1 MVTSEKVLDPADVVL
16 AQDKCLTADGVDYA
30 RWLETVFIPLSL
42 ISEGK
47 SFHIESDE
55 AFVGHLKALE
65 EKAFELGVVALET
78 QILSHVR
85 PSVDMAILSSIRRR
99 LGANDEVIG
108 ESSITWT
115 VIRVGE
121 GWRVNQIFFNDSVYD
136 PSIVGQVFLGRS
148 NKK

>member
-1 MVTSEKVLDPADVVL
+1 MVASDKQLDPAEVVL
-16 AQDKCLTADGVDYA
+16 AQDKCLSAAGLDYT
-30 RWLETVFIPLSL
+30 RWLETVFIPLTL

-47 SFHIESDE
+47 TFHIETEE
-55 AFVGHLKALE
+55 AFVEHLRALE
-65 EKAFELGVVALET
+65 EKASELGVTTLET

-99 LGANDEVIG
+99 LAADGELVG

-115 VIRVGE
+115 VIRTGE
-121 GWRVNQIFFNDSVYD
+121 GWRINQIFFNDSVHD
-136 PSIVGQVFLGRS
+136 PSVVGQVFLGRS